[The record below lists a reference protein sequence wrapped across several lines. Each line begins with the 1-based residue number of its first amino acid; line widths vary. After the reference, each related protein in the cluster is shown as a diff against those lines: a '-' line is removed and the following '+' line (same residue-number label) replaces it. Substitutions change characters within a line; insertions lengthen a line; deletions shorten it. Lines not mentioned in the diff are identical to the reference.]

1 MAGKK
6 RKLSFKKML
15 QKDVKKVKRTIE
27 KEGEKKAK
35 GVKKKER
42 EVRARIDKEEVE
54 KARIKQLIRSKD
66 VSRIIPE
73 ERSGIEDIKKIE
85 EVMGFEVNGEFYC
98 VPLNYVS
105 EIVALEPIPAPD
117 LPPFII
123 GISEYR
129 GDLLPVIDPGLM
141 FGIGQVQAEGPSC
154 MILNLEGTSV
164 AMKVTSIH
172 GIIKLKG
179 KKIYDLPD
187 GLQMDYLKGALE
199 YNGRVMAILDPIK
212 LLQSENI
219 QDIWSKS

>member
-15 QKDVKKVKRTIE
+15 QKDVKKVKKTIE

-42 EVRARIDKEEVE
+42 EVKERIDKKEVE
-54 KARIKQLIRSKD
+54 KERIKQLIGSKD

-117 LPPFII
+117 LPPYII

-129 GDLLPVIDPGLM
+129 GDVLPVIDPGLM
-141 FGIGQVQAEGPSC
+141 FGIGQVQAEGSSC
-154 MILNLEGTSV
+154 LILNLDGTSV
-164 AMKVTSIH
+164 AMKVTRIH

-179 KKIYDLPD
+179 KNIYDLPD
-187 GLQMDYLKGALE
+187 ELQLDYLKGALE

>member
-15 QKDVKKVKRTIE
+15 QKDVKKVKKTIE

-42 EVRARIDKEEVE
+42 EVKERIDKKEVE
-54 KARIKQLIRSKD
+54 KERIKQLIGSKD

-117 LPPFII
+117 LPPYII

-129 GDLLPVIDPGLM
+129 GDVLPVIDPGLM
-141 FGIGQVQAEGPSC
+141 FGIGQVQAEGSSC
-154 MILNLEGTSV
+154 LILNLDGTSV
-164 AMKVTSIH
+164 AMKVTRIH

-179 KKIYDLPD
+179 KNIYDLPD
-187 GLQMDYLKGALE
+187 ELQLDYLKGALE

-219 QDIWSKS
+219 QDTWSKS

>member
-1 MAGKK
+1 
-6 RKLSFKKML
+6 ML
-15 QKDVKKVKRTIE
+15 QKDVKKAKKTIK
-27 KEGEKKAK
+27 KEEKKPAK

-42 EVRARIDKEEVE
+42 EVKERIDKKEVE
-54 KARIKQLIRSKD
+54 KERIKQLIGSKD

-117 LPPFII
+117 LPPYII

-129 GDLLPVIDPGLM
+129 GDVLPVIDPGLM
-141 FGIGQVQAEGPSC
+141 FGIGQVQAEGSSC
-154 MILNLEGTSV
+154 LILNLEGTSV
-164 AMKVTSIH
+164 AMKVTRIH

-179 KKIYDLPD
+179 KNIYNLPD
-187 GLQMDYLKGALE
+187 ELQLDYLKGALE

>member
-15 QKDVKKVKRTIE
+15 QKDVKKVKKTIE

-42 EVRARIDKEEVE
+42 EVKERIDKKEVE
-54 KARIKQLIRSKD
+54 KERIKQLIGSKD

-117 LPPFII
+117 LPPYII

-129 GDLLPVIDPGLM
+129 GDVLPVIDPGLM
-141 FGIGQVQAEGPSC
+141 FGIGQVQAEGSSC
-154 MILNLEGTSV
+154 LILNLDGTSV
-164 AMKVTSIH
+164 AMKVTRIH

-187 GLQMDYLKGALE
+187 ELQLDYLKGALE

-219 QDIWSKS
+219 QDTWSKS

>member
-15 QKDVKKVKRTIE
+15 QKDVKKVKKTIE

-42 EVRARIDKEEVE
+42 EVKERIDKKEVE
-54 KARIKQLIRSKD
+54 KERIKQLIGSKD

-117 LPPFII
+117 LPPYII

-129 GDLLPVIDPGLM
+129 GDVLPVIDPGLM
-141 FGIGQVQAEGPSC
+141 FGIGQVQAEGSSC
-154 MILNLEGTSV
+154 LILNLDGTSV
-164 AMKVTSIH
+164 AMRVTRIH

-179 KKIYDLPD
+179 KNIYNLPD
-187 GLQMDYLKGALE
+187 ELQLDYLKGALE

-212 LLQSENI
+212 LLHSENI
-219 QDIWSKS
+219 QDTWSKS

>member
-42 EVRARIDKEEVE
+42 EVRARIDKKEVE
-54 KARIKQLIRSKD
+54 KERIKQLIRSKD

-117 LPPFII
+117 LPPYII

-129 GDLLPVIDPGLM
+129 GDVLPVIDPGLM
-141 FGIGQVQAEGPSC
+141 FGIGQVQAEGSSC
-154 MILNLEGTSV
+154 LILNLDGTSV
-164 AMKVTSIH
+164 AMKVTRIH

>member
-15 QKDVKKVKRTIE
+15 QKDVKKVKKTIE

-42 EVRARIDKEEVE
+42 EVKERIDKKEVE
-54 KARIKQLIRSKD
+54 KERIKQLIGSKD

-117 LPPFII
+117 LPPYII

-129 GDLLPVIDPGLM
+129 GDVLPVIDPGLM
-141 FGIGQVQAEGPSC
+141 FGIGQVQAEGSSC
-154 MILNLEGTSV
+154 LILNLDGTSV
-164 AMKVTSIH
+164 AMRVTRIH

-179 KKIYDLPD
+179 KNIYTLPD
-187 GLQMDYLKGALE
+187 EFQVDYLKGAIE
-199 YNGRVMAILDPIK
+199 YSGKVMAILDPVK

-219 QDIWSKS
+219 TGTKE

>member
-54 KARIKQLIRSKD
+54 KERIKQLIRSKD